1 MSILRL
7 FVVCARDAKSQQRIE
22 RDLCELTAN
31 MPAEAGYEACHV
43 LSQEDGLMVGFVSQ
57 WASREHAERFQEGAL
72 NSLLTAFVEME
83 IVGTPVVKLFRML
96 ESANCKRRVQ

>member
-7 FVVCARDAKSQQRIE
+7 YVACARDAKAQQRIE
-22 RDLCELTAN
+22 RDLCELTAS

-43 LSQEDGLMVGFVSQ
+43 ISEDTGLMVGFISQ
-57 WASREHAERFQEGAL
+57 WASREYAERFQEGAL

-83 IVGTPVVKLFRML
+83 IVGNAVVKLFHVL
-96 ESANCKRRVQ
+96 EASGHVH